1 MQTKNTSSQYEKE
14 FNQYSCLK
22 MKHAYLNDSDLH
34 LSRELTIGAKQLR
47 FGVVM
52 KQSSH
57 GK

>member
-1 MQTKNTSSQYEKE
+1 
-14 FNQYSCLK
+14 